1 MRKIEFEVPEHLL
14 ADFAAEIADR
24 NLANTITGTTSDK
37 KIVIEIEFEREESDL
52 IDELEDFFEEL
63 NEE

>member
-1 MRKIEFEVPEHLL
+1 MRKIEFEVPENLL

-24 NLANTITGTTSDK
+24 NLANSIIGATDDK
-37 KIVIEIEFEREESDL
+37 KVVIEIRYERDDADL
-52 IDELEDFFEEL
+52 VDELEDLFEEL